1 MLRVEFITT
10 EDEQDLIVS
19 FALAPAAHRSLT
31 LLRSPQYEFLLPEY
45 EHGVSVSTLDPTKQ
59 EKDLLRLVRWHGTGV
74 TVKTD
79 RHECKLDIFAV
90 AEKEILTAK
99 AVLRKM
105 VKDGAAH
112 VEGA

>member
-19 FALAPAAHRSLT
+19 FAIAPSAAQSLT
-31 LLRSPQYEFLLPEY
+31 LLRSPQYEHLLPE
-45 EHGVSVSTLDPTKQ
+45 EERGITVNPLDPKEVET
-59 EKDLLRLVRWHGTGV
+59 DFLLSVRWLGSRV
-74 TVKTD
+74 TVTTQ
-79 RHECKLDIFAV
+79 RHEYNLDLSAV
-90 AEKEILTAK
+90 EEEEIAQAK

-112 VEGA
+112 VDGA